1 MIHLNEVGAKVGVDL
16 LIREKAR
23 ERVVVEDG
31 ARHLA
36 VDDALDGKANAA
48 EVRASHLVLG
58 NVQRRISLRVVG
70 RFVDVTEEVGVSDG
84 EASVSLHGHRI
95 FFVDVLHD
103 LRPAV
108 MQDGNDYFVQID
120 GDDELVAVHVFIET
134 VVVRKDF

>member
-1 MIHLNEVGAKVGVDL
+1 MLLEVFSTLVGHSFRAVFTIVIHLNEVGAKVGVDL
-16 LIREKAR
+16 LTREKAR

-70 RFVDVTEEVGVSDG
+70 RFLKCWNAWVIG
-84 EASVSLHGHRI
+84 
-95 FFVDVLHD
+95 
-103 LRPAV
+103 
-108 MQDGNDYFVQID
+108 
-120 GDDELVAVHVFIET
+120 
-134 VVVRKDF
+134 